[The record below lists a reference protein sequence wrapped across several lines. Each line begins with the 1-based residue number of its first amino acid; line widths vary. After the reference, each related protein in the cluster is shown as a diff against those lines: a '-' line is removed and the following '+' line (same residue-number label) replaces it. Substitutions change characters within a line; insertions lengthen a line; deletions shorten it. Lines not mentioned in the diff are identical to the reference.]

1 MAKKK
6 IFISFDYENDSKYKN
21 MLLAW
26 DANKEFDFSFN
37 DKTAKE
43 IQSDDISR
51 IKAGLTSYIKQA
63 DYVLV
68 LVGKYA
74 NKKDKRADEIGKTN
88 WINWEIAKGKELKKK
103 LIGVKIDREY
113 ESPSELLGS
122 GATWAMSFSF
132 ESIKRAIN
140 DA

>member
-88 WINWEIAKGKELKKK
+88 WINWEIAKGKEIKKK